1 MTRKYLTI
9 QSAYDAGRAARCAG
23 VEKPDDACPYDRG
36 SLRFSWWSGWYD
48 EDTKRFLA
56 RLAVKYGY
64 NRNYFQRC
72 ASTCG
77 ARRLDD

>member
-56 RLAVKYGY
+56 RLTNAGQYMSPKGGK
-64 NRNYFQRC
+64 RWM
-72 ASTCG
+72 
-77 ARRLDD
+77 